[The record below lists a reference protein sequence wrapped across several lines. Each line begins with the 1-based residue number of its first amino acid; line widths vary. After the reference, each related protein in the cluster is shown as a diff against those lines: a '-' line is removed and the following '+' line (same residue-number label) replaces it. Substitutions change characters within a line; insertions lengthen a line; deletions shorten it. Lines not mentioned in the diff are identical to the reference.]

1 MMNKLLKEKRVNR
14 NNNQK
19 GKEIQMSEKLGKF

>member
-1 MMNKLLKEKRVNR
+1 MNKLLKEKRVNR